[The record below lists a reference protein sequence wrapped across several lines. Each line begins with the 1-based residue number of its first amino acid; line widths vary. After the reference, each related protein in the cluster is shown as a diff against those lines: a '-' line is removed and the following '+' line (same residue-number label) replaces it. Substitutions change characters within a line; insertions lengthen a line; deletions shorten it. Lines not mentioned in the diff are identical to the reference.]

1 MTLKTPFE
9 IRDPVHGLI
18 RLTEQEMRIVDTRA
32 FQRLRRIR
40 QLAMA
45 DLVYPGALHTR
56 FEHSLGVLHV
66 THLILRRLERELEKS
81 ERLCDKDA
89 RVIRLAALLHDV
101 GHGPFSHVSE
111 ELFSSHVDGTFAGEK
126 IHEQLTLDVVRWSDI
141 AECLDPGDATE
152 IERLIFSTHLNDF
165 RRQVISSNL
174 DADKMDYLLRD
185 SYFTGVKYG
194 TFDLEKIVEA
204 LMVYRSGEGDSE
216 ESYLVIGEDGRF
228 AVEQLVVAKHHM
240 TWQVYA
246 HRVRVITDSMIIR
259 GLNLAICDGADE
271 IKTYFNY
278 EESQQFVEKFLKYDD
293 ESLVRAILADGGGR
307 AASIFRRLRERK
319 LFKQVSVRN
328 IDKSMEPDRV
338 LRMRLQNLFDNDA
351 MRKRLESEVAEALG
365 CEEWEVIVAPKSIA
379 NPMYPTPLN
388 DPSEVMVVTKD
399 GTSKSLDEFWDVL
412 DAKVPGTRQIH
423 IIGAVEDRDWSD
435 YEKQKRLRD
444 RIMRLT
450 DKFLRKGEI
459 QWA

>member
-18 RLTEQEMRIVDTRA
+18 RLTEQEKRIIDTRA

-56 FEHSLGVLHV
+56 FEHSIGVLQV
-66 THLILRRLERELEKS
+66 AGKILEQLRDGEQLSDNDKRR
-81 ERLCDKDA
+81 
-89 RVIRLAALLHDV
+89 IRLAALIHDV

-111 ELFSSHVDGTFAGEK
+111 ELFSSHLSGKFAGEK

-141 AECLDPGDATE
+141 ANCLDPGDERE
-152 IERLIFSTHLNDF
+152 IERLLASTHLNDF

-204 LMVYRSGEGDSE
+204 LMVYRSGGGDSE

-259 GLNLAICDGADE
+259 GLNLAICDGGHE

-278 EESQQFVEKFLKYDD
+278 EKSKQFVENFLKYDD
-293 ESLVRAILADGGGR
+293 ESLRRAVLADGGGR
-307 AASIFRRLRERK
+307 AASIFERLRERK
-319 LFKQVSVRN
+319 LFKQISVRN

-338 LRMRLQNLFDNDA
+338 LRMRLQNLAENGA

-412 DAKVPGTRQIH
+412 DAKVPGTHQIH
-423 IIGAVEDRDWSD
+423 IIAAVEDGDWFD
-435 YEKQKRLRD
+435 DEKQQCLRD
-444 RIMRLT
+444 RIVRLT
-450 DKFLRKGEI
+450 DEFLRKGEI
-459 QWA
+459 

>member
-1 MTLKTPFE
+1 MPLETPFE

-18 RLTEQEMRIVDTRA
+18 RLTEQEKRIIDSRA

-66 THLILRRLERELEKS
+66 AGRILEQLDKREQVSDNDMRR
-81 ERLCDKDA
+81 
-89 RVIRLAALLHDV
+89 IRLAALLHDV
-101 GHGPFSHVSE
+101 GHGPYSHVSE
-111 ELFSSHVDGTFAGEK
+111 DLFVRHADGTFAGEK
-126 IHEQLTLDVVRWSDI
+126 IHEKLTLDVVRWSDI
-141 AECLDPGDATE
+141 AECLEPGDEAE
-152 IERLIFSTHLNDF
+152 IKRLIASTHLNDF

-194 TFDLEKIVEA
+194 AFDLEKIIEA
-204 LMVYRSGEGDSE
+204 LMVYRSGGGESE

-259 GLNLAICDGADE
+259 GLNLAILDDAHE

-278 EESQQFVEKFLKYDD
+278 EESQQFVEKFLKFDD
-293 ESLVRAILADGGGR
+293 ESLGRAVLADGAGR
-307 AASIFRRLRERK
+307 AASIFRRLRERR
-319 LFKQVSVRN
+319 LFKQVGVRN

-338 LRMRLQNLFDNDA
+338 LRMRLQNLVDNGP
-351 MRKRLESEVAEALG
+351 MRKRLECKVAEALG

-379 NPMYPTPLN
+379 NPMYPTALN
-388 DPSEVMVVTKD
+388 DPSEVMVVAKD
-399 GTSKSLDEFWDVL
+399 GTPKSLDEFWDVL
-412 DAKVPGTRQIH
+412 DAKVPGTHQIH
-423 IIGAVEDRDWSD
+423 IIGPVQDSIWSD
-435 YEKQKRLRD
+435 DEKQDDLKARVLS
-444 RIMRLT
+444 LSNE
-450 DKFLRKGEI
+450 FLQRGES
-459 QWA
+459 

>member
-1 MTLKTPFE
+1 MTLNTPFE

-18 RLTEQEMRIVDTRA
+18 RLTEQEKRIIDTRA

-66 THLILRRLERELEKS
+66 AGRILEKLDKS
-81 ERLCDKDA
+81 EQVSDNDMRI
-89 RVIRLAALLHDV
+89 IRLTALLHDV

-111 ELFSSHVDGTFAGEK
+111 DLFSNHVTGRFAGAK
-126 IHEQLTLDVVRWSDI
+126 IHEKLTLDVVRWSDI
-141 AECLDPGDATE
+141 ADCLDPGDEAE
-152 IERLIFSTHLNDF
+152 IERLINSTHLNDF

-194 TFDLEKIVEA
+194 TFDLEMIVEA
-204 LMVYRSGEGDSE
+204 LMVYRSGGGDSE

-278 EESQQFVEKFLKYDD
+278 EESQQFVEEFLKYDD

-338 LRMRLQNLFDNDA
+338 LRMRLHNLFENDA
-351 MRKRLESEVAEALG
+351 MRTRLESEVAEDLG

-379 NPMYPTPLN
+379 NPMYPTALN
-388 DPSEVMVVTKD
+388 DPSEIMVVARD
-399 GTSKSLDEFWDVL
+399 DTSKSLDEFPDVL
-412 DAKVPGTRQIH
+412 VAKVPGIH
-423 IIGAVEDRDWSD
+423 ELRIIGPVEDRVWSD
-435 YEKQKRLRD
+435 NKQQTCLKD
-444 RIMRLT
+444 RIVRLT
-450 DKFLRKGEI
+450 DEFLRRGES
-459 QWA
+459 